1 MDPIK
6 WYYQRR
12 MLNAMVQSK
21 GRSRAI
27 HPQAFINHEGP
38 SMGLHY
44 NLALIAL
51 GLGTKKGL

>member
-12 MLNAMVQSK
+12 MLNAMVQNK
-21 GRSRAI
+21 WEEAEN
-27 HPQAFINHEGP
+27 FTLKLINHEGP

-51 GLGTKKGL
+51 GSGQGKGL